1 MIILWLSIPA
11 YAYDFEVNGIFYDI
25 DATAGTAVV
34 TNGDTPYTG
43 EIIVPD
49 VISIKNR
56 DLLVVSIGQAFHN
69 STITSIS
76 IGKNI
81 SEIQFG
87 AFDGCN
93 SLREI
98 YFLPSETP
106 IKINNQMVY
115 NDYYA
120 HVGCF
125 YKLPLE
131 KIVFGRSV
139 IVTTSGYY
147 NISDGSPFI
156 YSNYFGIKG
165 KCTTLR
171 EAVFNGSC
179 NSIPEAICGN
189 STIQSLVI
197 GESVR
202 EIGSEAFTN
211 CNSLEQIQINNI
223 DAFASIKFNDTPQKG
238 RYLYDEE
245 GNVITSL
252 VLQGSL
258 ISSKAFSGVHGIE
271 SITLDDNVISV
282 ESNAFNEVP
291 SLKTVKIMGSNTT
304 WGSGVF
310 GNNLQLEEIELN
322 QLNSIGHRM
331 IESCP
336 AIKSL
341 SCPNVKNIGEN
352 AFDGCNNLENI
363 NAPILSSLGSHA
375 FANTKL
381 NTINLPL
388 ISKVGN
394 YVFSNCNSL
403 LNVDFGV
410 KISTLGEN
418 IFDECK
424 NLSSVTIKSLN
435 PPTSNNSFTNFI
447 YVNTTLNVPEL
458 SVEEYKSRSPW
469 SNFFEINSIQLNY
482 LEVDGCL
489 YYVDG
494 STGVLISVVD
504 KDVETLNIPQSII
517 YNSESVIVSD
527 WLETCF
533 IDLTSLKNLTL
544 PSSFYDLP
552 AINMLSTLEEVSI
565 NSRCIPENY
574 FMDLENLAKINLGS
588 NIVSIGN
595 NAFKNCKSLRSIQ
608 IPAACVEI
616 GTDAFGGCSKL
627 SNVIFDTSS
636 QKITLGYNSTLNL
649 SSSITPFPNPSD
661 VDERRTGFRNG
672 YYDGLFFGLPIEHL
686 VINRDIELP
695 KYYERTL
702 GNSTSGYSTVYND
715 IVYYPPFYSL
725 TNLKYLEIGDN
736 VSSICKNQIE
746 AVVKA
751 VPTTMGYTNF
761 GKCDNIEVVVSNNT
775 NAPIGGGFS
784 QTVYENA
791 SLFLP
796 NGGIDS
802 YKSDDYWKNFVHI
815 NEASFIPIES
825 ISFESDEVVIDVNE
839 SKKLNPIINPS
850 EASIRNLKW
859 SSSNASIVNVS
870 EDGIITT
877 SSRDGEAIITATT
890 CDGSCVSGSIKV
902 IVQEK
907 TGLSDVLSDY
917 DIDICVE
924 NGKLYIRGK
933 SDTDVV
939 SVYNV
944 QGQLIISTN
953 DNRIDLGSKGIYI
966 VKVDSISKKIVI

>member
-1 MIILWLSIPA
+1 M
-11 YAYDFEVNGIFYDI
+11 
-25 DATAGTAVV
+25 
-34 TNGDTPYTG
+34 
-43 EIIVPD
+43 
-49 VISIKNR
+49 
-56 DLLVVSIGQAFHN
+56 VVSMGQAFQN
-69 STITSIS
+69 STITSITV
-76 IGKNI
+76 GKNI

-98 YFLPSETP
+98 YFLPSESP
-106 IKINNQMVY
+106 IKINNWKPVY
-115 NDYYA
+115 VGDEHA
-120 HVGCF
+120 HIGCF

-139 IVTTSGYY
+139 IVTTSGYNY
-147 NISDGSPFI
+147 VSDGSPFT
-156 YSNYFGIKG
+156 YSNYYGIKE

-171 EAVFNGSC
+171 EVVFNGLC
-179 NSIPEAICGN
+179 NSIPEAICGY

-202 EIGSEAFTN
+202 EIGSAAFTN
-211 CNSLEQIQINNI
+211 CNSLEQIKINNI

-252 VLQGSL
+252 VLKASL
-258 ISSKAFSGVHGIE
+258 ISSNAFSGVHGIE

-282 ESNAFNEVP
+282 EDIAFNELP
-291 SLKTVKIMGSNTT
+291 SLKTVKVKGSNTI
-304 WGSGVF
+304 WGYQVF
-310 GNNLQLEEIELN
+310 ANNLQLEEIELN
-322 QLNSIGHRM
+322 QLNSIGYSM
-331 IESCP
+331 FKNCP
-336 AIKSL
+336 AIKAL
-341 SCPNVKNIGEN
+341 SCPNVKIIDKY

-363 NAPILSSLGSHA
+363 NAPSLLSLDSYA

-388 ISKVGN
+388 VKNIGENAFNGCNNLENINAPSLSSLGSYAFANTKLKTINLPLINQVGN
-394 YVFSNCNSL
+394 YAFSNCDSL

-410 KISTLGEN
+410 KISTLGES

-424 NLSSVTIKSLN
+424 SLSSITIKSLN

-458 SVEEYKSRSPW
+458 SVEEYKSRYPW

-482 LEVDGCL
+482 YEDDGCL

-504 KDVETLNIPQSII
+504 KDAETLNIPQSII
-517 YNSESVIVSD
+517 YNNESVDISD

-533 IDLTSLKNLTL
+533 QGLTSLKNLTL
-544 PSSFYDLP
+544 PSSFYDAP

-565 NSRCIPENY
+565 NSRYIPENY
-574 FMDLENLAKINLGS
+574 FKDLKNLAKINLGS
-588 NIVSIGN
+588 NIVNIGN
-595 NAFKNCKSLRSIQ
+595 NAFKNCESLRSIQ

-616 GTDAFGGCSKL
+616 GTDAFKGCSKL

-636 QKITLGYNSTLNL
+636 QIITLGYNSWLNL
-649 SSSITPFPNPSD
+649 SSTITPFPNPSD

-672 YYDGLFFGLPIEHL
+672 YYNGLFYGLPIERL

-695 KYYERTL
+695 KYYERTN
-702 GNSTSGYSTVYND
+702 GNSTYSFSTVYND
-715 IVYYPPFYSL
+715 IVYYPPFYGL
-725 TNLKYLEIGDN
+725 TNLKYLEIGEN
-736 VSSICKNQIE
+736 VSAICKNQIE
-746 AVVKA
+746 AVVNA
-751 VPTTMGYTNF
+751 MPTSMEYTNF
-761 GKCDNIEVVVSNNT
+761 GKCDNIEVVVSNNP

-784 QTVYENA
+784 KSGYKNA
-791 SLFLP
+791 YLFLP

-802 YKSDDYWKNFVHI
+802 YMSDEYWKNFAHI

-850 EASIRNLKW
+850 EATIKNLKW
-859 SSSNASIVNVS
+859 SSSKSSIVKVS
-870 EDGIITT
+870 EDGTITT
-877 SSRDGEAIITATT
+877 TLFSRDGEAIITATT
-890 CDGSCVSGSIKV
+890 CDGTNLSASIKI
-902 IVQEK
+902 IVQE
-907 TGLSDVLSDY
+907 GASISDVVAERN
-917 DIDICVE
+917 IDISIKKDDCILIS
-924 NGKLYIRGK
+924 GKLE
-933 SDTDVV
+933 TDVV
-939 SVYNV
+939 EIFNIQV
-944 QGQLIISTN
+944 QLITTSTSN
-953 DNRIDLGSKGIYI
+953 IIAINSKGVYL
-966 VKVDSISKKIVI
+966 VKIGSVCKKIII